1 MPRRRK
7 VLLLLQPVINRLEV
21 RTPDPVHFLSI
32 LQHDKGGHGSD
43 VELLSHTP
51 HFIHIDLEE
60 SHILV
65 LFAELADLGSNGLA
79 GAAPG
84 RVEVDENG
92 AGGYEGFEDHLAVDA
107 SRCQYTGALKHQW
120 ITLILS
126 IPRLSTYLSMLDTF
140 P

>member
-21 RTPDPVHFLSI
+21 PTPDPVHFLSI
-32 LQHDKGGHGSD
+32 LEHDKSGHGSN
-43 VELLSHTP
+43 VELPSYTLHL
-51 HFIHIDLEE
+51 IHIHLEE

-84 RVEVDENG
+84 RVEVDKNG
-92 AGGYEGFEDHLAVDA
+92 AGGDEGFEDHLAIDA
-107 SRCQYTGALKHQW
+107 SRYQHTGALEFEW
-120 ITLILS
+120 ITHY
-126 IPRLSTYLSMLDTF
+126 PFRG
-140 P
+140 

>member
-1 MPRRRK
+1 MLRRRN

-51 HFIHIDLEE
+51 HLIHIDLQE

-65 LFAELADLGSNGLA
+65 LLAELADLGGNGLA
-79 GAAPG
+79 GATPG

-92 AGGYEGFEDHLAVDA
+92 TGGDEGLEDHLAVGA
-107 SRCQYTGALKHQW
+107 WRCQYNW
-120 ITLILS
+120 
-126 IPRLSTYLSMLDTF
+126 STEA
-140 P
+140 